1 MRIVLVLGVLTFGA
15 VLGTNLIL
23 KVDQIQQDKM
33 DQICQIDPSYC
44 Q

>member
-1 MRIVLVLGVLTFGA
+1 MRIVLVLGVLAFGA
-15 VLGTNLIL
+15 VIGTNLINS
-23 KVDQIQQDKM
+23 VDQIQQDKM